1 MKRRPPP
8 APSPYAAWHRAVYRA
23 WKRID
28 DAEQALASPW
38 CADFMRHNWQ
48 AALAR
53 AQAQRTAAIGVH
65 LTIVEEAPI
74 TEQPDGPVAL
84 LEAVI
89 LMAHYDAQG
98 DTAAQDWLHDLKQ
111 IREGASDATT

>member
-28 DAEQALASPW
+28 DAEQALAAPW
-38 CADFMRHNWQ
+38 CEDFMRHNWQ

-53 AQAQRTAAIGVH
+53 AQAQRTAAIGVY
-65 LTIVEEAPI
+65 LTIDE
-74 TEQPDGPVAL
+74 PVAL

-89 LMAHYDAQG
+89 LMAHCDAQG
-98 DTAAQDWLHDLKQ
+98 DAAARDWLHDLRQ
-111 IREGASDATT
+111 IRRERLI

>member
-28 DAEQALASPW
+28 DAEQALAAPW
-38 CADFMRHNWQ
+38 CAAFMRHNWQ
-48 AALAR
+48 AAIERAR
-53 AQAQRTAAIGVH
+53 AQRTAAIGVY
-65 LTIVEEAPI
+65 LTI
-74 TEQPDGPVAL
+74 DGPVAL

-89 LMAHYDAQG
+89 LMAHCDAQG
-98 DTAAQDWLHDLKQ
+98 DEAARDWLHDLKQ
-111 IREGASDATT
+111 IRGGAITEEVPDATT